1 MSIVNG
7 LLADK
12 AFIVESLLSFVE
24 EERHRIVGAGLVKQ
38 ESCDRFLGGLLKKL
52 ASDTNSDEMI
62 AKLTALYESMQ
73 NVQLQG
79 DRFFEEE
86 AKTPT
91 ATITPISPASSVT
104 PAQVDRVDKVALFLE
119 SRLEKLAYSLGST
132 GNHALAY
139 EVEKV
144 MQNIKR
150 GE

>member
-7 LLADK
+7 LLANK
-12 AFIVESLLSFVE
+12 SFIIESLLAFVE

-38 ESCDRFLGGLLKKL
+38 ESCDRFLGGFLKKL
-52 ASDTNSDEMI
+52 AGDTNSDEMVS
-62 AKLTALYESMQ
+62 KLTALYESMQ
-73 NVQLQG
+73 NVQLHG

-86 AKTPT
+86 AKMPT
-91 ATITPISPASSVT
+91 NTVNTTVSITPATEEV
-104 PAQVDRVDKVALFLE
+104 RVDKAALFLE

-132 GNHALAY
+132 GNHAMAY

-144 MQNIKR
+144 IQNIKR